1 MLLPR
6 VTRLPVCWG
15 HKTLWHDQLTLGHQ
29 NRSRE
34 SSVALSWLL
43 YASAQNRILFLW
55 PQPLTW
61 SSHKAPITAMRCQE
75 QRAFWGCTSPFFSAS
90 GQAIYLGGPGRGKKR
105 YRVSQMGVHLGDEGK
120 VNVPVHRTSI
130 WWEQIPCTPAPWT
143 HGPWVGL
150 LGWSMTFNMISQN
163 FNAYIS
169 DSGKKKMLQLP

>member
-1 MLLPR
+1 MTSWLLGTKTGQERAVWPWAGSFMPQPR
-6 VTRLPVCWG
+6 TESYSSNLNLWPEAVTRLRLLRWG
-15 HKTLWHDQLTLGHQ
+15 AGSRGH
-29 NRSRE
+29 
-34 SSVALSWLL
+34 
-43 YASAQNRILFLW
+43 FGG
-55 PQPLTW
+55 
-61 SSHKAPITAMRCQE
+61 AP
-75 QRAFWGCTSPFFSAS
+75 SPFFSAS

-105 YRVSQMGVHLGDEGK
+105 YRVSKMGVHLGDEGK